1 MDHQNYEEKY
11 DENPQAEKIVIIE
24 RREDPNRERISNPEE
39 SEFYKKSKRIYNNN
53 KYAVIGLIIGIIIA
67 ILFITVGFFETL
79 LILLLAII
87 GFVIGAYIDR
97 NPIVMEWLS
106 KFERR

>member
-11 DENPQAEKIVIIE
+11 DENPQAEKIIIIE
-24 RREDPNRERISNPEE
+24 RREDSQREKLSNPED
-39 SEFYKKSKRIYNNN
+39 SELYLKSKSIYENN
-53 KYAVIGLIIGIIIA
+53 KYAIIGLIVGVIVA

-79 LILLLAII
+79 LIVLLAII
-87 GFVIGAYIDR
+87 GFIIGAYKDR
-97 NPIVMEWLS
+97 NPFIMNWLS